1 MLDEND
7 NDPKFSDDIIDASM
21 KENEAR
27 GTLVDTITTTDAD
40 SAANTR
46 LTYSINNTDFSQ
58 SMKTLV
64 ISLPTDDRPWRSG
77 YILSSDCG

>member
-21 KENEAR
+21 KENEAH

-40 SAANTR
+40 SPANTR
-46 LTYSINNTDFSQ
+46 LTYSINNTDFF
-58 SMKTLV
+58 T
-64 ISLPTDDRPWRSG
+64 INENTGNITTNR
-77 YILSSDCG
+77 